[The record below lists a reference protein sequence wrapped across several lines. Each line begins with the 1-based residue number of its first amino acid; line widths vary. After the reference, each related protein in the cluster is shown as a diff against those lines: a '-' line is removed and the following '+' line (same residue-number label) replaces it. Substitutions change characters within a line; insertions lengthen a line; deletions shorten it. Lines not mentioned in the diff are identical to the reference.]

1 MFSGIQEILLLLV
14 IVVALI
20 MLPRIIERGR
30 QSSSHPSSSSRT
42 IPPLSGR
49 MRLIIV
55 ASVLWVLATAAY
67 FQPWHNDPATF
78 FYYGLLPVALIWGLI
93 WAAAGFRS
101 RRR

>member
-20 MLPRIIERGR
+20 MLPRILERGR
-30 QSSSHPSSSSRT
+30 RSSPSPASLSKGRL
-42 IPPLSGR
+42 PLTGR
-49 MRLIIV
+49 MRLAIF
-55 ASVLWVLATAAY
+55 ASVIWLLGSAVY
-67 FQPWHNDPATF
+67 FQPWRNDLATF

-93 WAAAGFRS
+93 WVVAGFRS